1 MATHTG
7 TCRGGLL
14 LEMSVEQRRT
24 TNGRPRTARN
34 LARNLGSTNATALAA
49 RPTQAILA
57 SSETSSHMLTI
68 AAALRRAAGG
78 LPRRVQSLQTCQRDS
93 RRLSTLAGSS
103 AKPCTPKDRS
113 NGTRSTHDG
122 VVCCKTIE
130 SWLPRTPPG
139 GSTRRACSTLC
150 VRTNACKKSGSASV
164 WRHECCPWV

>member
-57 SSETSSHMLTI
+57 SRETSSHMLTI

-139 GSTRRACSTLC
+139 GSTGRACSTLC